1 MTNNAKPNGFETDI
15 SKATQAFEEMLTPPE
30 EQEAIEENTDV
41 EEVSDETE
49 AETEI
54 EAQEEIEEDETEAEI
69 EEEAEEEEEQELQE
83 DQVEVDETEELQTY
97 VVKVGGEEIEVTQ
110 EELIKGYSRNSDY
123 TRKTMLQNG
132 FVEEPNW
139 ESLKE
144 QDQVEYLTK
153 KQEWDEHLNKIKSV
167 DAEYNRI
174 IEQEN
179 AERQEQLKK
188 QLLDSQQKLSDLLP
202 EWKDEKVKM
211 EEISEIT
218 KTAESLGFTKEEVAS
233 VTDYRFILLLRDASL
248 YNKQKTAL
256 KKKPTQAKARTKV
269 AKPGTSNRI
278 KPTSA
283 VKKAQQRVAKTGRV
297 SDAANYFEKII

>member
-110 EELIKGYSRNSDY
+110 EELINGYSRNSDY
-123 TRKTMLQNG
+123 TRKTQELSELRKDLDNKKSELDNNLSDLTRERAEYREMLPKIKAMLQNG

-248 YNKQKTAL
+248 YNKQKTD
-256 KKKPTQAKARTKV
+256 
-269 AKPGTSNRI
+269 N
-278 KPTSA
+278 
-283 VKKAQQRVAKTGRV
+283 
-297 SDAANYFEKII
+297 